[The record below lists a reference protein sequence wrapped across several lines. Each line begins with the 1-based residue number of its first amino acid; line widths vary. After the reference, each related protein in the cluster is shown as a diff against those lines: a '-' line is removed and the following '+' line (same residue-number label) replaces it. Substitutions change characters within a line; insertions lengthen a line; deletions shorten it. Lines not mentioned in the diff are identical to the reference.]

1 MNKSSIFFDLPEG
14 DMAPAIFEEIQD
26 ETELKKSKKL
36 GLFDH
41 LKAITQRE
49 YDSNYLL
56 DTEDAKTFDIY
67 MINRFLSMNPDWVFL
82 INWLQQ
88 YTHDMSNE
96 LVYKLY
102 ANIIPKSNTFL
113 KYVKGINTG
122 YKKSL
127 TELFAKHYECSRK
140 QATELITILLR
151 YDKGKKPR
159 KKDDKLIIP
168 PGHKMVIEIGR
179 LYAIS
184 EKEMLK
190 LLK

>member
-1 MNKSSIFFDLPEG
+1 MSKSSEFFDLPNS
-14 DMAPAIFEEIQD
+14 DMSPAFEEIQKV
-26 ETELKKSKKL
+26 EMTKSKKL

-49 YDSNYLL
+49 YDPTYLT
-56 DTEDAKTFDIY
+56 DKEDAKTFDVY

-82 INWLQQ
+82 VNWLQQ
-88 YTHDMSNE
+88 YTHEMSNE

-102 ANIIPKSNTFL
+102 SNIIPKSNTYL
-113 KYVKGINTG
+113 KYVKGIDTG
-122 YKKSL
+122 YKKEL
-127 TELFAKHYECSRK
+127 IELFAKHYECSKRE
-140 QATELITILLR
+140 AIDLITVLLK

-159 KKDDKLIIP
+159 KKDGELIIP
-168 PGHKMVIEIGR
+168 PGHKLVIDIGR
-179 LYAIS
+179 LYAIK